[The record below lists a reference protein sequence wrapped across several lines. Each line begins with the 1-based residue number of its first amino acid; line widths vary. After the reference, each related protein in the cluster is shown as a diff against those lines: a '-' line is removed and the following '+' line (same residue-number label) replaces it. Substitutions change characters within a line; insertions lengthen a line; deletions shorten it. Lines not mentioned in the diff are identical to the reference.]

1 MSEFVVCICFV
12 CFLMIMVLTVKNQT
26 SYTSLVRL
34 GCSMFINLLYLN
46 TFYLKA
52 FRQTEVSLYSLTVV
66 FERLK
71 NPPNPNLRQV
81 RRQQHFFLIKRIQH
95 VQSIQYKDVSLRYFK
110 NVCDKVNFS
119 IREEDRVVLSGNS
132 NSFKEMIFYMLKN
145 KIFDT
150 DEVRGDILI
159 NGKSYDQFII
169 DGLFYLHTDPLLPF
183 FGTVYE
189 ALKLADPE
197 LN

>member
-1 MSEFVVCICFV
+1 
-12 CFLMIMVLTVKNQT
+12 
-26 SYTSLVRL
+26 
-34 GCSMFINLLYLN
+34 
-46 TFYLKA
+46 
-52 FRQTEVSLYSLTVV
+52 
-66 FERLK
+66 
-71 NPPNPNLRQV
+71 
-81 RRQQHFFLIKRIQH
+81 
-95 VQSIQYKDVSLRYFK
+95 
-110 NVCDKVNFS
+110 
-119 IREEDRVVLSGNS
+119 
-132 NSFKEMIFYMLKN
+132 MLKN

-169 DGLFYLHTDPLLPF
+169 DGLFYFHTDPLLPF